1 MKVPSTRG
9 GEPMEDGLIAID
21 VMWNHDF
28 DAEPVRLVSV
38 LNQNRYE
45 IRKLEFFRDGRV
57 GFADEKRS
65 MLGTQFGLLPVP
77 ALSEINAD
85 PQFEARETTM
95 KAFEALWSRHV
106 T

>member
-1 MKVPSTRG
+1 
-9 GEPMEDGLIAID
+9 MEDGVIAID

-28 DAEPVRLVSV
+28 DAGPVRLVSV
-38 LNQNRYE
+38 LDENRYE
-45 IRKLEFFRDGRV
+45 IFKLEFFRDGRV

-65 MLGTQFGLLPVP
+65 TLGTYLGLLPVP
-77 ALSEINAD
+77 ALSEINAE

-95 KAFEALWSRHV
+95 QEFRTLWSRHV